1 MTSRDQLIE
10 SVARMMAAAYWRGK
24 LEPHVDRQ
32 LVLEAMLKAAA
43 EFDLPNWIASAKV
56 ACGDG
61 IQFKPEAEPVA

>member
-1 MTSRDQLIE
+1 
-10 SVARMMAAAYWRGK
+10 
-24 LEPHVDRQ
+24 
-32 LVLEAMLKAAA
+32 MLKAAA